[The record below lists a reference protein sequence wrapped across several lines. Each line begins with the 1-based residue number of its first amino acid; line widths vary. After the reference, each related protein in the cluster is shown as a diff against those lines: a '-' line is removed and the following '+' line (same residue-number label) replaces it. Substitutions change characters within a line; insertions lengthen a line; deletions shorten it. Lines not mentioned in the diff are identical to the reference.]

1 MSMKENFM
9 VCSTLVNM
17 SHFSYTKNII
27 PRAKST
33 TFQFILSK
41 KLQKY
46 SWMWKSKDKFSIYD
60 LLKNFHR
67 KYSQ

>member
-1 MSMKENFM
+1 MKRKPIGIAVKYVKEYESFEETSLMSVTENFM

-46 SWMWKSKDKFSIYD
+46 S
-60 LLKNFHR
+60 
-67 KYSQ
+67 